1 MPVPG
6 SLKKRPIDQDEIAK
20 LLSLKF
26 SLPKEET
33 FAYLKLLETND
44 MTLDQLSSTLSMS
57 IENTGSTVGSMVT
70 KGLVIERTGSP
81 KRYSP
86 LHPRM
91 TLTNIFK
98 VYEKEL
104 VQTLRDRRATIDRVA
119 NMLIPIYEERETRN
133 AEKRLG

>member
-6 SLKKRPIDQDEIAK
+6 SLRRRPIDQDEIAK

-33 FAYLKLLETND
+33 LAYLKLLETTD
-44 MTLDQLSSTLSMS
+44 MTLDQLSSALAMPVEMMGS
-57 IENTGSTVGSMVT
+57 IVGSMVT

-98 VYEKEL
+98 VYEK
-104 VQTLRDRRATIDRVA
+104 
-119 NMLIPIYEERETRN
+119 
-133 AEKRLG
+133 

>member
-6 SLKKRPIDQDEIAK
+6 SLKKRPIDQGEIAK
-20 LLSLKF
+20 LLLLKF
-26 SLPKEET
+26 SLPMEET
-33 FAYLKLLETND
+33 IAYLKLLETTD
-44 MTLDQLSSTLSMS
+44 MTLDQLSSTLAMS
-57 IENTGSTVGSMVT
+57 IENTGSIVGSMVMR
-70 KGLVIERTGSP
+70 GLVIERTGSP

-104 VQTLRDRRATIDRVA
+104 VQTLRDRRAAVDRVV

-133 AEKRLG
+133 AETR